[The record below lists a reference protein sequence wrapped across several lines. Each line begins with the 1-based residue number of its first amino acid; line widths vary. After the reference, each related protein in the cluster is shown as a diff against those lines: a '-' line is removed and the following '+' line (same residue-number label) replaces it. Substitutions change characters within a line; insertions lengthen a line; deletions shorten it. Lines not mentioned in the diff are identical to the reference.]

1 MVYEQG
7 EVIDS
12 IEAHVEK
19 TEIFVSEGTGQL
31 RQASQYQVSSMVL
44 FFAQLILMFFSCFKS
59 KARMKKFIF
68 FSCLAIVMAVIVA
81 YIIYELSN

>member
-1 MVYEQG
+1 VNQIFKDLGQMVYEQG

-31 RQASQYQVSSMVL
+31 HQASQYQVSFLVE
-44 FFAQLILMFFSCFKS
+44 FFAQFILT
-59 KARMKKFIF
+59 
-68 FSCLAIVMAVIVA
+68 
-81 YIIYELSN
+81 

>member
-31 RQASQYQVSSMVL
+31 RQASQYQVSSFGCIRL
-44 FFAQLILMFFSCFKS
+44 TKNLISLSLQS

-68 FSCLAIVMAVIVA
+68 FSCLAFIMAVIIA